1 MADVS
6 GVPGITDPSATEQ
19 TQQQIS
25 TTEAT
30 TATTLPAN
38 ASVGQ
43 LASTA
48 KPVLNAIM
56 WAIANNIRDM
66 NNQSNQR
73 IHDILAD
80 ADSDNK

>member
-6 GVPGITDPSATEQ
+6 GVSGVTDPTATQQ
-19 TQQQIS
+19 TQTDTSSTDTIS
-25 TTEAT
+25 
-30 TATTLPAN
+30 TTLPAG
-38 ASVGQ
+38 ATIGQ

-56 WAIANNIRDM
+56 WAIANNVCSYA
-66 NNQSNQR
+66 NQSNQR

-80 ADSDNK
+80 ADADQG